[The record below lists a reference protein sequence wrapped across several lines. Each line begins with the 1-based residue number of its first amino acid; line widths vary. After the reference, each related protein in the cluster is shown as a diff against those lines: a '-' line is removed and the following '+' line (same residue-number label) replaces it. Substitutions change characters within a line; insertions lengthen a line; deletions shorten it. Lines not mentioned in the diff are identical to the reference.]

1 MDIRTTTTPSKPG
14 LILTTFQ
21 AVLEVPSARARALAL
36 ALATGDHPWVY
47 QGPLCLPADPGSL
60 EAALAA
66 ADTTD
71 EWCPQVSITD
81 GEFRWT
87 PCVGGYPGVQREIV
101 ITEDGTVRLT
111 VGRNQQRSAFLGG
124 VAVAAAAGMDN
135 LPRGLVRIQ

>member
-71 EWCPQVSITD
+71 EWCPRVSLVE
-81 GEFRWT
+81 GVFRWA
-87 PCVGGYPGVQREIV
+87 PCVGGHSGAEREIT
-101 ITEDGTVRLT
+101 ISEDGTVRVV

-124 VAVAAAAGMDN
+124 VAVALAGGLDR
-135 LPRGLVRIQ
+135 LPHGLVRIQ